1 MKLFASPT
9 SPFVRK
15 VHVLIR
21 EAGMTGI
28 ENLPAAGNPLA
39 PGSMPVDHNPLGK
52 IPALLTDDGRALYD
66 SRVICRFLDSHF
78 DAGFYP
84 RDDRLWDTLTLEAMS
99 DGVLEAAVLIV
110 YESRLR
116 PEEFR
121 FAPWTDG
128 QWAKIDRALE
138 TAETRWGPHLSGPMD
153 MGQIAMACAL
163 GYLDF
168 RHGARDW
175 RQGRPALTA
184 WYAGFAARP
193 SMLET
198 VPEG

>member
-78 DAGFYP
+78 NAGFYP
-84 RDDRLWDTLTLEAMS
+84 GNDRLWDTLTLEAMS

-184 WYAGFAARP
+184 WYACFAARP

>member
-1 MKLFASPT
+1 MKLFSSPT

-15 VHVLIR
+15 VLVLIR
-21 EAGMTGI
+21 ESGMKGI
-28 ENLPAAGNPLA
+28 ENVAAAGNPVA

-52 IPALLTDDGRALYD
+52 IPALLTDDDRAIFD

-84 RDDRLWDTLTLEAMS
+84 KDDRLWDTLTLEAMS
-99 DGVLEAAVLIV
+99 DGILEAAVLIV

-116 PEEFR
+116 PEEYR

-128 QWAKIDRALE
+128 QWAKIDRALN
-138 TAETRWGPHLSGPMD
+138 TAETRWMPVLSGPPD
-153 MGQIAMACAL
+153 MGQIAMGCAL

-168 RHGARDW
+168 RHGAQDW
-175 RQGRPALTA
+175 RPGRPNLAA
-184 WYAGFAARP
+184 WYKGFSART
-193 SMLET
+193 SMQET
-198 VPEG
+198 APKG